1 MGKIQRSE
9 QQLPSVSSDT
19 FVEPH
24 SVHKSKITEE
34 ERALATH
41 ENKKDLE
48 EYGGKTKSNTLIKV
62 TYYYVNFTCTIL
74 VVDREGVILSYIH
87 TFIHTYI
94 FMNPLLSYIH
104 IHIHTYLLILYTQAM
119 LKGQARGPT
128 GAHLKA
134 TYEPNIKAAY

>member
-24 SVHKSKITEE
+24 SARKSKITDE

-48 EYGGKTKSNTLIKV
+48 EYGGNTKSNTLIKV
-62 TYYYVNFTCTIL
+62 PYYYVSFTCTIL

-87 TFIHTYI
+87 T
-94 FMNPLLSYIH
+94 
-104 IHIHTYLLILYTQAM
+104 YL
-119 LKGQARGPT
+119 
-128 GAHLKA
+128 
-134 TYEPNIKAAY
+134 